1 VTVTLE
7 SARTEV
13 RSLLDEPTA
22 QFWLDSEINSWLN
35 QGAQDIARQAQALWM
50 QLEVSAVPD
59 QQFYALP
66 QDFLGVHRLDFQLD
80 NADQTYNLEFRG
92 IKAMDEIW
100 GILHQ
105 LPAAFPTAFYLWND
119 TGLPGGQP
127 YFATY
132 PVVGSTGTFIC
143 YYYRNAIPATAD
155 TALLDVTPAY
165 EDIAYEYA
173 VAKAKR
179 KDRDPSWQEA
189 MKMYQDQ
196 LQMMFNKT
204 SRFSDQGDQ
213 FTSGAGPNWPIY
225 MYSDVNDGGW

>member
-1 VTVTLE
+1 VTVTQLA
-7 SARTEV
+7 ARTEV

-22 QFWLDSEINSWLN
+22 QFWSDTELNSWLY
-35 QGAQDIARQAQALWM
+35 QATQDIARQAQALWM
-50 QLEVSAVPD
+50 QVEIASVPE

-66 QDFLGVHRLDFQLD
+66 TDFLGVHRIDFQLD

-105 LPAAFPTAFYLWND
+105 LPAAFPTAFYMWND

-132 PVVGSTGTFIC
+132 PVPATTGTFIV
-143 YYYRNAIPATAD
+143 YYYRNAIIPAGD

-165 EDIAYEYA
+165 EDLAYSYA
-173 VAKAKR
+173 VAKAR
-179 KDRDPSWQEA
+179 MKDRDPTWREQ
-189 MKMYQDQ
+189 MGMYQDQ

-213 FTSGAGPNWPIY
+213 FTSGSGPNWPIY